1 MLIRLLRSYLARY
14 RRPITG
20 LLILSLAGTMAALL
34 LPSLNAA
41 IIDEGVAKGDTG
53 FIWRTGG
60 MMLAVT
66 LVQVGCSIWATY
78 LGAKTAMSF
87 GRDVRAALFE
97 RVLSFSARELNHFG
111 APSLITRNTN
121 DVQQVQML
129 VLMSCT
135 MFVAAPITM
144 IGGIIMALR
153 TDVGLTWLVAV
164 AMPVLAF
171 AIFLVIRKM
180 SPLFRLMQTR
190 IDGVNRVLREQIT
203 GIRVVRAFVREP
215 YETARFAG
223 ANTELTNTAISAGRY
238 MASIFPIVMFVM
250 NASSVAVLWF
260 GAQRIDA
267 GDMQIGALTA
277 FLTYLIQILMSVMM
291 ATFLLMIAPRAAVC
305 AERIQ
310 EVLHMESS
318 VLPPTRPVS
327 EMPTAGRVVF
337 TDTEFTYPGAESPVL
352 RKISF
357 TAEPGQTTA
366 IIGSTGAG
374 KTTLISLIPRLFD
387 ATAGS
392 VTVDGIEV
400 RDCDPE
406 LLWSRIGLVP
416 QKAFLFS
423 GTVASNLRYG
433 KPDASDE
440 ELWHALRVAQAEDFV
455 REMPGQLEAPISQGG
470 MNVSG
475 GQRQRLSI
483 ARALVKRP
491 EIYVFDDSFSALDV
505 ATDARLRAAL
515 ERETADAAVIIVG
528 QRVATIAEAERSWAP
543 GPTRNCS
550 RTARHTRKSSI
561 LSSARRRRPHDKRAG
576 AKRPPAP
583 AASCEHEWQR
593 PDSSGERQWE
603 SARQSSRATQVRPA
617 GQRWRPQMGPS
628 PPGGKVAALLP
639 VAQTAA
645 RTPGTRADDL
655 DFRRATRRRR
665 NRDECTRTE
674 DPRHGHRCDL
684 QWCFRKDPAE
694 RSHERAGR
702 RRATRPGQRQVR
714 RHG

>member
-66 LVQVGCSIWATY
+66 LVQVGCSIGATY

-87 GRDVRAALFE
+87 GRDVRGALFE

-129 VLMSCT
+129 VLLSCT

-153 TDVGLTWLVAV
+153 TDVGLSWLVAV
-164 AMPVLAF
+164 AMPVLALS
-171 AIFLVIRKM
+171 IFLVIRKM

-190 IDGVNRVLREQIT
+190 IDTVNRVLREQIT

-215 YETARFAG
+215 YEAARFAR
-223 ANTELTNTAISAGRY
+223 ANAELTDTATSVGRY
-238 MASIFPIVMFVM
+238 VASIFPIVMFIL

-260 GAQRIDA
+260 GARRIDA

-277 FLTYLIQILMSVMM
+277 FLTYLVQILMSVMM
-291 ATFLLMIAPRAAVC
+291 ATFLLIIAPRAAVC

-310 EVLHMESS
+310 EVLQSESS
-318 VLPPTRPVS
+318 VLPPERPVTQL
-327 EMPTAGRVVF
+327 PAVGLVAF
-337 TDTEFTYPGAESPVL
+337 TDTEFSYPGAASPVL
-352 RKISF
+352 KKINF

-374 KTTLISLIPRLFD
+374 KSTLVSLIPRLFD
-387 ATAGS
+387 ATGGS
-392 VTVDGIEV
+392 VKVDGVEV

-433 KPDASDE
+433 KPDATEE
-440 ELWHALRVAQAEDFV
+440 ELWRALRVAQAEDFV
-455 REMPGQLEAPISQGG
+455 REMPAQLEAPISQGG
-470 MNVSG
+470 TNVSG
-475 GQRQRLSI
+475 GQRQRLAI

-515 ERETADAAVIIVG
+515 QRETAEAAVIIVG
-528 QRVATIAEAERSWAP
+528 QRVATIADADKIIVLEHGQIVGCGTHEELLATCPTYAEIVDSQLSAEEA
-543 GPTRNCS
+543 
-550 RTARHTRKSSI
+550 
-561 LSSARRRRPHDKRAG
+561 
-576 AKRPPAP
+576 
-583 AASCEHEWQR
+583 AA
-593 PDSSGERQWE
+593 
-603 SARQSSRATQVRPA
+603 
-617 GQRWRPQMGPS
+617 
-628 PPGGKVAALLP
+628 
-639 VAQTAA
+639 
-645 RTPGTRADDL
+645 
-655 DFRRATRRRR
+655 
-665 NRDECTRTE
+665 
-674 DPRHGHRCDL
+674 
-684 QWCFRKDPAE
+684 
-694 RSHERAGR
+694 
-702 RRATRPGQRQVR
+702 
-714 RHG
+714 

>member
-66 LVQVGCSIWATY
+66 LVQVGCSIGATY

-87 GRDVRAALFE
+87 GRDVRGALFE

-129 VLMSCT
+129 VLLSCT

-153 TDVGLTWLVAV
+153 TDVGLSWLVAV
-164 AMPVLAF
+164 AMPVLALS
-171 AIFLVIRKM
+171 IFLVIRKM

-190 IDGVNRVLREQIT
+190 IDTVNRVLREQIT

-215 YETARFAG
+215 YEAARFAR
-223 ANTELTNTAISAGRY
+223 ANAELTDTATSVGRY
-238 MASIFPIVMFVM
+238 VASIFPIVMFIL

-260 GAQRIDA
+260 GARRIDA

-277 FLTYLIQILMSVMM
+277 FLTYLVQILMSVMM
-291 ATFLLMIAPRAAVC
+291 ATFLLIIAPRAAVC

-310 EVLHMESS
+310 EVLQSESS
-318 VLPPTRPVS
+318 VLPPERPVS
-327 EMPTAGRVVF
+327 QLPAVGVVAF
-337 TDTEFTYPGAESPVL
+337 TDTEFSYPGAASPVL
-352 RKISF
+352 KKINF

-374 KTTLISLIPRLFD
+374 KSTLVSLIPRLFD
-387 ATAGS
+387 ATGGS
-392 VTVDGIEV
+392 VKVDGVEV

-433 KPDASDE
+433 KPDATEE
-440 ELWHALRVAQAEDFV
+440 ELWRALRVAQAEDFV
-455 REMPGQLEAPISQGG
+455 REMPAQLEAPITQGG
-470 MNVSG
+470 TNVSG
-475 GQRQRLSI
+475 GQRQRLAI

-515 ERETADAAVIIVG
+515 QRETAEAAVIIVG
-528 QRVATIAEAERSWAP
+528 QRVATIADADKIIVLEHGQIVGCGTHEELLATCPTYAEIVDSQLSAEEA
-543 GPTRNCS
+543 
-550 RTARHTRKSSI
+550 
-561 LSSARRRRPHDKRAG
+561 
-576 AKRPPAP
+576 
-583 AASCEHEWQR
+583 AA
-593 PDSSGERQWE
+593 
-603 SARQSSRATQVRPA
+603 
-617 GQRWRPQMGPS
+617 
-628 PPGGKVAALLP
+628 
-639 VAQTAA
+639 
-645 RTPGTRADDL
+645 
-655 DFRRATRRRR
+655 
-665 NRDECTRTE
+665 
-674 DPRHGHRCDL
+674 
-684 QWCFRKDPAE
+684 
-694 RSHERAGR
+694 
-702 RRATRPGQRQVR
+702 
-714 RHG
+714 

>member
-1 MLIRLLRSYLARY
+1 MLIRLLRTYLARY

-41 IIDEGVAKGDTG
+41 IIDEGVAKGDTA

-87 GRDVRAALFE
+87 GRDVRGALFE
-97 RVLSFSARELNHFG
+97 RVLSFSSRELNHFG

-129 VLMSCT
+129 VLLSCT

-153 TDVGLTWLVAV
+153 TDVGLSWLVAV

-171 AIFLVIRKM
+171 SIFLVIRKM
-180 SPLFRLMQTR
+180 GPLFRLMQTR
-190 IDGVNRVLREQIT
+190 IDTVNRVLREQIT

-215 YETARFAG
+215 YETARFAR
-223 ANTELTNTAISAGRY
+223 ANTELTDTTISVGRY
-238 MASIFPIVMFVM
+238 VATIFPIVMFILNV
-250 NASSVAVLWF
+250 SSVAVLWF
-260 GAQRIDA
+260 GARRIDA

-291 ATFLLMIAPRAAVC
+291 ATFLLIIAPRAAVC

-310 EVLHMESS
+310 EVLNTESS
-318 VLPPTRPVS
+318 VLPPARPVT
-327 EMPTAGRVVF
+327 ELPPTGVVAF
-337 TDTEFTYPGAESPVL
+337 QDTEFTYPGAESPVL

-357 TAEPGQTTA
+357 TAEPGETTA

-387 ATAGS
+387 ATGGS
-392 VTVDGIEV
+392 VKVDGVEV

-406 LLWSRIGLVP
+406 MLWSRIGLVP
-416 QKAFLFS
+416 QKAFLFT

-433 KPDASDE
+433 NPDATDE

-455 REMPGQLEAPISQGG
+455 REMSGQLEAPISQGG
-470 MNVSG
+470 TNVSG
-475 GQRQRLSI
+475 GQRQRLAI

-491 EIYVFDDSFSALDV
+491 RIFVFDDSFSALDV

-515 ERETADAAVIIVG
+515 QRETAEAAVIIVG
-528 QRVATIAEAERSWAP
+528 QRVATIADADKILVMEHGEIVGSGTHEELLAHCPTYAEIVDSQLSAAEA
-543 GPTRNCS
+543 
-550 RTARHTRKSSI
+550 
-561 LSSARRRRPHDKRAG
+561 
-576 AKRPPAP
+576 
-583 AASCEHEWQR
+583 AA
-593 PDSSGERQWE
+593 
-603 SARQSSRATQVRPA
+603 
-617 GQRWRPQMGPS
+617 
-628 PPGGKVAALLP
+628 
-639 VAQTAA
+639 
-645 RTPGTRADDL
+645 
-655 DFRRATRRRR
+655 
-665 NRDECTRTE
+665 
-674 DPRHGHRCDL
+674 
-684 QWCFRKDPAE
+684 
-694 RSHERAGR
+694 
-702 RRATRPGQRQVR
+702 
-714 RHG
+714 

>member
-1 MLIRLLRSYLARY
+1 MLIRLLRTYLARY
-14 RRPITG
+14 QRPITG

-41 IIDEGVAKGDTG
+41 IIDEGVAKGDTA

-87 GRDVRAALFE
+87 GRDVRGALFE
-97 RVLSFSARELNHFG
+97 RVLSFSSRELNHFG

-129 VLMSCT
+129 VLLSCT

-153 TDVGLTWLVAV
+153 TDVGLSWLVAV

-171 AIFLVIRKM
+171 SIFLVIRKM
-180 SPLFRLMQTR
+180 GPLFRLMQTR
-190 IDGVNRVLREQIT
+190 IDTVNRVLREQIT

-215 YETARFAG
+215 YETARFAR
-223 ANTELTNTAISAGRY
+223 ANTELTDTTISVGRY
-238 MASIFPIVMFVM
+238 VATIFPIVMFILNV
-250 NASSVAVLWF
+250 SSVAVLWF
-260 GAQRIDA
+260 GARRIDA

-291 ATFLLMIAPRAAVC
+291 ATFLLIIAPRAAVC

-310 EVLHMESS
+310 EVLTTESS
-318 VLPPTRPVS
+318 VLPPARPVT
-327 EMPTAGRVVF
+327 ELPPTGVVAF
-337 TDTEFTYPGAESPVL
+337 QDTEFTYPGAESPVL

-357 TAEPGQTTA
+357 TAEPGETTA

-387 ATAGS
+387 ATGGS
-392 VTVDGIEV
+392 VKVDGVEV

-406 LLWSRIGLVP
+406 MLWSRIGLVP
-416 QKAFLFS
+416 QKAFLFT

-433 KPDASDE
+433 NPDATDE

-455 REMPGQLEAPISQGG
+455 REMSGQLEAPISQGG
-470 MNVSG
+470 TNVSG
-475 GQRQRLSI
+475 GQRQRLAI

-491 EIYVFDDSFSALDV
+491 RIFVFDDSFSALDV

-515 ERETADAAVIIVG
+515 QRETAEAAVIIVG
-528 QRVATIAEAERSWAP
+528 QRVATIADADKILVMEHGEIVGSGTHEELLAHCPTYAEIVDSQLSAAEA
-543 GPTRNCS
+543 
-550 RTARHTRKSSI
+550 
-561 LSSARRRRPHDKRAG
+561 
-576 AKRPPAP
+576 
-583 AASCEHEWQR
+583 AA
-593 PDSSGERQWE
+593 
-603 SARQSSRATQVRPA
+603 
-617 GQRWRPQMGPS
+617 
-628 PPGGKVAALLP
+628 
-639 VAQTAA
+639 
-645 RTPGTRADDL
+645 
-655 DFRRATRRRR
+655 
-665 NRDECTRTE
+665 
-674 DPRHGHRCDL
+674 
-684 QWCFRKDPAE
+684 
-694 RSHERAGR
+694 
-702 RRATRPGQRQVR
+702 
-714 RHG
+714 